1 MQENKTLAIV
11 SDGTISNFPLY
22 VYWSEP
28 QENTK
33 PHTHEFVEIV
43 LVFRGQAQHFCN
55 GKMNVVRQND
65 IFVVP
70 RNFNHEFRNASPDF
84 SLVNILFIPEALPMP
99 LLDAAQ
105 QHGFNKLF
113 FLHASE
119 NGSYPQL
126 HAEDDSFAVILDLA
140 GRLHQE
146 SNNRI
151 PGYLFCSLGIFI
163 EILAYLSRLFSEKEK
178 GRENTYNYISK
189 AITFINKHYRKN
201 FTIAALCQ
209 ASGMSRATLQR
220 NFLTAVGCS
229 PLQYALQ
236 LRISEAVILLQTTSK
251 SLTEIAAEV
260 GFSDSNYF
268 GRQFRNK
275 LGVSPGTF
283 RKNKCSVHQIS

>member
-11 SDGTISNFPLY
+11 SAGTITNFPLY

-43 LVFRGQAQHFCN
+43 LIFRGEAQHFCN
-55 GKMNVVRQND
+55 GRMNTVRKND
-65 IFVVP
+65 IFIVP
-70 RNFNHEFRNASPDF
+70 RNFNHEFRNVSPDF

-105 QHGFNKLF
+105 QPGFNKLF
-113 FLHASE
+113 FLHSGE
-119 NGSYPQL
+119 DELYPQL
-126 HAEDDSFAVILDLA
+126 HAEDDSFALILELA
-140 GRLHQE
+140 ARLHQE
-146 SNNRI
+146 SINQI
-151 PGYLFCSLGIFI
+151 PGHLFCCLGIFI

-178 GRENTYNYISK
+178 KQDSTYNYISK
-189 AITFINKHYRKN
+189 AITFINKHYREN
-201 FTIAALCQ
+201 FTIAAVCR

-236 LRISEAVILLQTTSK
+236 LRISEAVILLQTTGK

-268 GRQFRNK
+268 GRQFRHK
-275 LGVSPGTF
+275 LGVSPGAF
-283 RKNKCSVHQIS
+283 RKNKKIKVDL

>member
-28 QENTK
+28 QENTR

-43 LVFRGQAQHFCN
+43 LVFRGEAQHFCN
-55 GKMNVVRQND
+55 GKMNIVRQND
-65 IFVVP
+65 IFIVP
-70 RNFNHEFRNASPDF
+70 RNFNHEFRNVSPDF

-105 QHGFNKLF
+105 QPGFNKLF
-113 FLHASE
+113 FLHSGE
-119 NGSYPQL
+119 HELYPLL
-126 HAEDDSFAVILDLA
+126 HTEEESFAFVLKLA
-140 GRLHQE
+140 ARLHQE
-146 SNNRI
+146 SINQT
-151 PGYLFCSLGIFI
+151 PGHLFCSLGIFI
-163 EILAYLSRLFSEKEK
+163 EILAYLSRLFSENEK
-178 GRENTYNYISK
+178 KRDNTYNYISK
-189 AITFINKHYRKN
+189 AITFINKHYREN
-201 FTIAALCQ
+201 LTIAALCQ

-220 NFLTAVGCS
+220 NFLTAVGYS
-229 PLQYALQ
+229 PLQYAMQ
-236 LRISEAVILLQTTSK
+236 LRISEAVILLQTTGK

-275 LGVSPGTF
+275 LGVSPGIF
-283 RKNKCSVHQIS
+283 RKNKRTIN